1 MLWMQLLHSLILLLL
16 LLSIFHH
23 NGKTM
28 DENIAYLGPIMMW
41 LDLNE
46 GFNGPSFCNTF
57 MSKWGTY
64 WRYELQIT
72 QIFFRKVVRLYL
84 KHGLVND
91 VGIAVSRVL

>member
-1 MLWMQLLHSLILLLL
+1 LDAI
-16 LLSIFHH
+16 
-23 NGKTM
+23 
-28 DENIAYLGPIMMW
+28 IAYLGPIMMW

>member
-1 MLWMQLLHSLILLLL
+1 MQVLHNLIIFLFLLNISR
-16 LLSIFHH
+16 H

-46 GFNGPSFCNTF
+46 GFDGPSFCNTF
-57 MSKWGTY
+57 MSRWGTY

-72 QIFFRKVVRLYL
+72 QIFFRKVIKLHL

-91 VGIAVSRVL
+91 VGIAISRAL